1 MYFIY
6 NVLDFINWLSINL
19 NGCDNIVS
27 DCVQGTQTLFAYS
40 MNYNTL
46 FASIEEELDITKSMS
61 VILSSQ
67 FNLEINIIEDIPDRL
82 KKCKILKL
90 SLEPFFENAI
100 IHGYGNYSSS
110 GDIKISVRPSGSDL
124 IIKISDNGIGM
135 SETELKELINS
146 INRTASED
154 GKHIGMRNVNLRLK
168 ILFGEE
174 YTINIESEKNKGTTF
189 TLKMPIVEI
198 K

>member
-1 MYFIY
+1 
-6 NVLDFINWLSINL
+6 
-19 NGCDNIVS
+19 
-27 DCVQGTQTLFAYS
+27 
-40 MNYNTL
+40 
-46 FASIEEELDITKSMS
+46 
-61 VILSSQ
+61 
-67 FNLEINIIEDIPDRL
+67 
-82 KKCKILKL
+82 
-90 SLEPFFENAI
+90 
-100 IHGYGNYSSS
+100 
-110 GDIKISVRPSGSDL
+110 
-124 IIKISDNGIGM
+124 M